1 MATMTVTIVGARIA
15 IPTTR
20 EIMPRERSPHVCRL
34 CLPVKACADIW
45 HMSRL
50 SFRGR
55 ARCVGASCRFLPC
68 SPALAVEAT
77 TDSPAAG
84 PCRAG
89 PKWRGHAG
97 RRCRPREAGCRGS
110 HRAEENAGGRVGRV
124 GEPFDRAAVVG
135 RRERSVRLADVPPR
149 RGCCGSRRHSP
160 CSSVA
165 VDRGCRWLI
174 RQARATPPARE
185 TGSGSGRG
193 GAAARPSAA
202 AGCRSRAGAEVAR
215 QPVAVARGEV
225 RELVER
231 GRLLADAAHAITHQ
245 RRTEATAAPQPVS
258 REGAGAGW
266 VRTRPA
272 S

>member
-1 MATMTVTIVGARIA
+1 MTVTIVGARIA

-110 HRAEENAGGRVGRV
+110 HRAEENAGSCRPCRRTIRSGGRC
-124 GEPFDRAAVVG
+124 RAAGTLRAPG
-135 RRERSVRLADVPPR
+135 RCSTAKRLLRESK
-149 RGCCGSRRHSP
+149 
-160 CSSVA
+160 
-165 VDRGCRWLI
+165 
-174 RQARATPPARE
+174 T
-185 TGSGSGRG
+185 
-193 GAAARPSAA
+193 
-202 AGCRSRAGAEVAR
+202 
-215 QPVAVARGEV
+215 QPV
-225 RELVER
+225 
-231 GRLLADAAHAITHQ
+231 
-245 RRTEATAAPQPVS
+245 
-258 REGAGAGW
+258 
-266 VRTRPA
+266 
-272 S
+272 